1 MAYFDLSEPNF
12 AKAYVLKEFE
22 FFLQW

>member
-1 MAYFDLSEPNF
+1 MVYFDLSEPNL
-12 AKAYVLKEFE
+12 AKAYVLKAFE